1 MPEKELDDKILSLL
15 EKNPALSAVELAD
28 VLNISEKAVQTR
40 LEEMGDSRQT
50 ILIIDDEPDAII
62 AAKRALQAEG
72 YNVIEAYNGKT
83 GLEAIEEKIPDLI
96 LLDVMMPDMD
106 GFEVCKH
113 LKEDELHNHIPIIM
127 LTAKGE
133 VDDRVE
139 GIETGADDYIT
150 KPFNLRELKA
160 RIQMVLRRA
169 QS

>member
-28 VLNISEKAVQTR
+28 VLKISEKTIQTR

-62 AAKRALQAEG
+62 AAKRALQSEG

-83 GLEAIEEKIPDLI
+83 GLEAIEEKTPDLI

-106 GFEVCKH
+106 GFEICKQ
-113 LKEDELHNHIPIIM
+113 LKKDELYNHIPIIM

-133 VDDRVE
+133 VDDRIE

-160 RIQMVLRRA
+160 RIRMVLRRA
-169 QS
+169 QN

>member
-28 VLNISEKAVQTR
+28 VLNVSEKEVQTR

-50 ILIIDDEPDAII
+50 ILIIDDKPDAII
-62 AAKRALQAEG
+62 AAKKALQSEG
-72 YNVIEAYNGKT
+72 YNVIEVYNGKT
-83 GLEAIEEKIPDLI
+83 GLEAIEEKTPDLI

-106 GFEVCKH
+106 GFEICKK
-113 LKEDELHNHIPIIM
+113 LKEDELYNHIPIIM

-160 RIQMVLRRA
+160 RIRMVLRRA
-169 QS
+169 QN